1 LAAWWHPRL
10 RRAFL
15 LAARAPIANTKQ
27 ITTFRSTPLLEK
39 FSSNAPW
46 SEKQRLKYLPLA
58 PADPHPDTGERL
70 QTLTTGRPLS
80 DEKQSYVR
88 LEDRFIVPLGVLE
101 PLHGGTAR
109 LTAQSLA
116 LVRQKILGYPNHE
129 PNRVV
134 TYGKTPSRYRDY
146 AAPTHKSSFVGAQ
159 LPGYPSRYYDYSDEI
174 LESSFVGAQLPC
186 SPSRYNDVTHASR
199 RLESS
204 LGGTQYRGY
213 RYGATDYE
221 DADEDGMSWSLPFF
235 IRIPVL
241 ILRTVFFPVEV
252 LITAILRFLLLL
264 FAIPILILRTIA
276 SVLLSLVILILYVLR
291 VLLVLVIVAVC
302 LIFVSYVIRIS
313 VE

>member
-1 LAAWWHPRL
+1 MAAWWHPRL

-39 FSSNAPW
+39 FSSNASW
-46 SEKQRLKYLPLA
+46 SEKQLLKYLPLA
-58 PADPHPDTGERL
+58 PADPHPDTGQRL
-70 QTLTTGRPLS
+70 QTLPTGRPLS

-101 PLHGGTAR
+101 PLHGGTAQ

-116 LVRQKILGYPNHE
+116 LVTQKILGYPNHE

-134 TYGKTPSRYRDY
+134 TYGKTPFRYRDY
-146 AAPTHKSSFVGAQ
+146 AAPIHKSSFVGAQ
-159 LPGYPSRYYDYSDEI
+159 LPGY
-174 LESSFVGAQLPC
+174 
-186 SPSRYNDVTHASR
+186 PSRYNDVTHASR

-204 LGGTQYRGY
+204 LDGTQYRGY
-213 RYGATDYE
+213 RYGVTDYE

-252 LITAILRFLLLL
+252 LITAILRFLLSL
-264 FAIPILILRTIA
+264 FAIPILIMRTIA

-302 LIFVSYVIRIS
+302 PIVVFYVMRIL
-313 VE
+313 VELLGAVDHVRVHN